1 MSADF
6 SILRWMR
13 GGYALNLLCLHALG
27 FECYFDVYMS
37 QGVVKL
43 SSVRWAETHI
53 GVENR
58 VRCWHL
64 IVLI

>member
-1 MSADF
+1 M
-6 SILRWMR
+6 
-13 GGYALNLLCLHALG
+13 NLLCLHALG